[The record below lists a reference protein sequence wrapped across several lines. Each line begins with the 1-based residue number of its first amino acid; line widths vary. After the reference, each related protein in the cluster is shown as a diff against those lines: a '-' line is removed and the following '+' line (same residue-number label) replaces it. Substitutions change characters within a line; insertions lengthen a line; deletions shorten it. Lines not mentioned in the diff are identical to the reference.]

1 MPMDELL
8 AALNQHPWLLGTAL
22 LGLGLVVG
30 SFLNVVIH
38 RLPLMMEREEL
49 DYCNTLLDTGAAQ
62 GETLNL
68 VRPGSR
74 CPHCGCA
81 IRPWQNVPVLSYLL
95 LRGRCHHC
103 KTAISPR
110 YPAVEMLSGLLAL
123 ALAWHYGSVSAALL
137 GALLFTWA
145 LVALAAI
152 DIEHTLL
159 PDSITLSL
167 LWLGLLFNLNGTF
180 VPLTEAVTGAV
191 AGYLSLWSMYWL
203 FKWATGQEGMGYG
216 DFKLLAALGAWTGW
230 KLLPLILLMS
240 SLTGMVLGTLA
251 LFLQNQDR
259 SSPIPYG
266 PFLALAGWVTL
277 LWGEG
282 MVEWYLGWVRPAF

>member
-8 AALNQHPWLLGTAL
+8 VELNRHPWLLGSAAL
-22 LGLGLVVG
+22 VLGLIVG

-38 RLPLMMEREEL
+38 RLPRMMEREER
-49 DYCNTLLDTGAAQ
+49 DYCNALLNTGAAES
-62 GETLNL
+62 ETFNL
-68 VRPGSR
+68 VRPGSH

-110 YPAVEMLSGLLAL
+110 YPVIEMLSGLLAL

-137 GALLFTWA
+137 GALIFTWV

-152 DIEHTLL
+152 DIDHTLL
-159 PDSITLSL
+159 PDSLTLSL

-180 VPLTEAVTGAV
+180 VPLTEAVPGAV
-191 AGYLSLWSMYWL
+191 VGYLSLWSVYWL
-203 FKWATGQEGMGYG
+203 FKWATGKEGMGHG

-230 KLLPLILLMS
+230 KLLPLIILLS
-240 SLTGMVLGTLA
+240 SLAGAALGALA
-251 LFLQNQDR
+251 LFMQGR
-259 SSPIPYG
+259 SRSHPIPYG
-266 PFLALAGWVTL
+266 PFLAVAGWVAL

-282 MVEWYLGWVRPAF
+282 MVDWYLGLL